1 MGGIVTVTLNPAI
14 DQTVWIDRLVA
25 GQTHRTQDF
34 ATAIG
39 GKGINVARTVAR
51 LGVEAYAI
59 GITGEDRAVSI
70 ERHLASL
77 GISSTFLPTP
87 GETRTNL
94 KLIEQSNGRLTEIN
108 GTGPAVTQAL
118 IDRVEAELL
127 STVARIDAVAVVLAG
142 SLPLGADPSIY
153 ARWTRLLNHLERPV
167 RVLADAS
174 DEALGRVVEA
184 APFLLKPNRS
194 EAEGLL
200 GRPIDGI
207 DGALEAARAIG
218 RMGPEGVLLSLGPAG
233 AVAEWNGTTE
243 VLPPPSIDL
252 PPGRLLTTVGAG
264 DAMVARMAVELAH
277 RGRAAHVA
285 ASDFFDMCR
294 RAVDEASHRIGAGVV
309 SRSADGNRTAQ
320 QNPADPLG
328 GAVAPVEP

>member
-14 DQTVWIDRLVA
+14 DQSVWIDRLVA

-34 ATAIG
+34 ATTIG

-51 LGVEAYAI
+51 LGVEAHAI
-59 GITGEDRAVSI
+59 GIAGEDRAVSI

-77 GISSTFLPTP
+77 GISATFLPTP

-94 KLIEQSNGRLTEIN
+94 KLIEQSSGRLTEIN

-118 IDRVEAELL
+118 IDRVEVELL
-127 STVARIDAVAVVLAG
+127 ATVARTDAVAVVLAG

-153 ARWTRLLNHLERPV
+153 ARWTHLLNDLERPV

-184 APFLLKPNRS
+184 GPFLLKPNRS

-207 DGALEAARAIG
+207 EGALDAALAIG
-218 RMGPEGVLLSLGPAG
+218 RLGPQGVLLSLGAAG
-233 AVAEWNGTTE
+233 AVAAWNGTTE
-243 VLPPPSIDL
+243 VLPPPAIDL

-264 DAMVARMAVELAH
+264 DAMVARMAVELAQ

-285 ASDFFDMCR
+285 AGDFFDMCR
-294 RAVDEASHRIGAGVV
+294 RAVDEASRRIGAGVIG
-309 SRSADGNRTAQ
+309 RSADGPRTAP
-320 QNPADPLG
+320 QNLADPLA